1 MFSTEDLYEIQSFS
15 IGDTKAGTKM
25 GKMQL
30 KNLVNNT
37 TLNCILWEETLNRM
51 DSKVFRTGNQIK
63 IVTASFNEK
72 FNNCLVTSFSLIKE
86 AKMGLTPEEREKA
99 FNKLVSRFAEIK
111 NEKIRDFLLEFF
123 KEHED
128 KIKPAPAAKV
138 MHHNY
143 IGGLM
148 VHTIECVQFAEK
160 NLELFAL
167 KISRDIA
174 IAACILHDIGKIF
187 EYTVDLET
195 GLIDYNENFRSEW
208 LSHSQ
213 YGFSLCMMNG
223 FKRIAKM
230 IAAHHGRDEWGAII
244 DLDEKDLEPELY
256 FLHFMDNLSAKFGR
270 INVAMIER
278 GLNWQN

>member
-15 IGDTKAGTKM
+15 IGDTKAGTQM
-25 GKMQL
+25 GKTQL

-148 VHTIECVQFAEK
+148 VHTLECLDY
-160 NLELFAL
+160 LEANYPLFRHRVN
-167 KISRDIA
+167 KDEVM
-174 IAACILHDIGKIF
+174 AACILHDIGKIF
-187 EYTVDLET
+187 EYKYDEEN
-195 GLIDYNENFRSEW
+195 GLIDYNEDFKKTW
-208 LSHSQ
+208 LTHSQ
-213 YGFSLCMMNG
+213 FGYTLCMSRG
-223 FKRIAKM
+223 FTSIARM
-230 IAAHHGRDEWGAII
+230 IAAHHGRAEWGAMI
-244 DLDEKDLEPELY
+244 DLNEKDLENELY
-256 FLHFMDNLSAKFGR
+256 LIHLIDNLSAKFGKTS
-270 INVAMIER
+270 VAHLE
-278 GLNWQN
+278 

>member
-123 KEHED
+123 KEHEA

-148 VHTIECVQFAEK
+148 VHTLECLDY
-160 NLELFAL
+160 LEANYPLFRHRIN
-167 KISRDIA
+167 KDEVM
-174 IAACILHDIGKIF
+174 AACILHDIGKIF
-187 EYTVDLET
+187 EYKYDEEN
-195 GLIDYNENFRSEW
+195 GLIDYNEEFKKTW
-208 LSHSQ
+208 LTHSQ
-213 YGFSLCMMNG
+213 FGYTLCMSHG
-223 FKRIAKM
+223 FTSIARM
-230 IAAHHGRDEWGAII
+230 IAAHHGRAEWGAMI
-244 DLDEKDLEPELY
+244 DLNEKDLENELY
-256 FLHFMDNLSAKFGR
+256 LIHLIDNLSAKFGKTS
-270 INVAMIER
+270 VAHLE
-278 GLNWQN
+278 

>member
-51 DSKVFRTGNQIK
+51 DNKVFRTGNQIK

-86 AKMGLTPEEREKA
+86 AKMGLTPEERNAA

-111 NEKIRDFLLEFF
+111 DEKIKNFLLDFF

-148 VHTIECVQFAEK
+148 VHTLEC
-160 NLELFAL
+160 LEYLDANYPLFRHYVN
-167 KISRDIA
+167 KDEVM
-174 IAACILHDIGKIF
+174 AACILHDIGKIF
-187 EYTVDLET
+187 EYKYDEEN
-195 GLIDYNENFRSEW
+195 GLIDYNEDFRKTW
-208 LSHSQ
+208 ITHSQ
-213 YGFSLCMMNG
+213 FGFTLCMSQG
-223 FKRIAKM
+223 FTSIARM
-230 IAAHHGRDEWGAII
+230 IAAHHGRAEWGAII
-244 DLDEKDLEPELY
+244 DLNEKDLENELY
-256 FLHFMDNLSAKFGR
+256 LIHLIDNLSAKFGKTS
-270 INVAMIER
+270 VGHLE
-278 GLNWQN
+278 

>member
-51 DSKVFRTGNQIK
+51 DNKVFRTGNQIK

-86 AKMGLTPEEREKA
+86 AKMGLTPEERDAA

-111 NEKIRDFLLEFF
+111 DEKIKNFLLDFF

-148 VHTIECVQFAEK
+148 VHTLEC
-160 NLELFAL
+160 LEYLDANYPLFRHYVN
-167 KISRDIA
+167 KDEVM
-174 IAACILHDIGKIF
+174 AACILHDIGKIF
-187 EYTVDLET
+187 EYKYDEEN
-195 GLIDYNENFRSEW
+195 GLIDYNEDFRKTW
-208 LSHSQ
+208 ITHSQ
-213 YGFSLCMMNG
+213 FGFTLCMSQG
-223 FKRIAKM
+223 FTSIARM
-230 IAAHHGRDEWGAII
+230 IAAHHGRAE
-244 DLDEKDLEPELY
+244 
-256 FLHFMDNLSAKFGR
+256 
-270 INVAMIER
+270 
-278 GLNWQN
+278 